1 MDRGTN
7 ARSGKGHLNG
17 NLYRRVIR
25 RKGALTAAPAST
37 GSIFGAVG
45 IGQDAAMLGEALL
58 TLRVPDH
65 AGQASPKVGLV
76 VQPMNSSAIASSRT
90 SACRRPCPGSSASAA
105 SASPHPGCRRLRRHE
120 AENEDSG
127 QQQASAPTLVLAAG
141 WKKRVHRR
149 GRLMLEGSCPGNTSA
164 TILFEQSAEPGSSAA
179 CLTASRLPAAN
190 RD

>member
-17 NLYRRVIR
+17 NLYRLVIR

-65 AGQASPKVGLV
+65 AGQASPDFGLV
-76 VQPMNSSAIASSRT
+76 VQPMNSSAVASSRT
-90 SACRRPCPGSSASAA
+90 SACRRPCPGSGASAGAA
-105 SASPHPGCRRLRRHE
+105 SASPHPGSRRLRRQ
-120 AENEDSG
+120 ENENEEYG
-127 QQQASAPTLVLAAG
+127 QQQASAPTHVLAAG
-141 WKKRVHRR
+141 WKKRVHHR

-164 TILFEQSAEPGSSAA
+164 TILFEQKRGAGF
-179 CLTASRLPAAN
+179 
-190 RD
+190 